1 MNDNEPDVLLGV
13 PAIAAH
19 LGLTARQV
27 RNLIYERDELPTF
40 KLGGSVAARKSTLAK
55 HFARLEKAA

>member
-1 MNDNEPDVLLGV
+1 MNDNDADVLLGV

-19 LGLTARQV
+19 LGLTPRQV
-27 RNLIYERDELPTF
+27 RNLVYDRDDLPVF

-55 HFARLEKAA
+55 HFSRLERAA

>member
-1 MNDNEPDVLLGV
+1 MNDNDADLLLGV
-13 PAIAAH
+13 PALAAH

-27 RNLIYERDELPTF
+27 RNLIYDRDDLPVF